1 MKIALT
7 TKRSSR
13 KSRRRRRRCGGI
25 IVTRATSEKDS
36 FQAQFNNFIG
46 CYNSRR
52 FEKQFAA
59 SVSVFTSRR
68 WLKRT
73 YKIQKILS
81 NDEMDIGGY
90 ENRATNH
97 ITDCQK
103 AKKRMYS
110 DVRKKSNQFLKQYNY
125 VNKTISF
132 LDMRRVDDKASKQKS
147 L

>member
-1 MKIALT
+1 
-7 TKRSSR
+7 
-13 KSRRRRRRCGGI
+13 
-25 IVTRATSEKDS
+25 
-36 FQAQFNNFIG
+36 
-46 CYNSRR
+46 
-52 FEKQFAA
+52 
-59 SVSVFTSRR
+59 
-68 WLKRT
+68 
-73 YKIQKILS
+73 
-81 NDEMDIGGY
+81 MDIGGY

-147 L
+147 LWRNKNQKVKSSPPNINARDTKRLTIRTPKKKNE